1 MSASTSTKPE
11 TLRPDDQPLAHYR
24 PIAPLAVVS
33 VALGV
38 ASALILATP
47 LLAPLPIAALV
58 TGIAALRSIRRSQN
72 EYAGQSVAIAG
83 LCLAT
88 FFLGLG
94 FTRHLARQSQLE
106 LRGREMADIFVG
118 LLQDGK
124 PQEAHQF
131 RLSPSQRITSPAAIA
146 EHYEKNAE
154 AAKELQT
161 FIGSTGIKELI
172 ALGRNCDLRFE
183 GVASADRDGNSDML
197 TLKYSYQPPDAKA
210 DRLFLWVHINRRLDD
225 STKRHEWDIGGI
237 DNSPP
242 IGTE

>member
-1 MSASTSTKPE
+1 MSATTTKAQS
-11 TLRPDDQPLAHYR
+11 LRPDEQPLAQYR

-33 VALGV
+33 VGLGL

-47 LLAPLPIAALV
+47 LLAPLPVAALV
-58 TGIAALRSIRRSQN
+58 AGIAALRSIRKSQN

-94 FTRHLARQSQLE
+94 FTRHMARQSQLE

-161 FIGSTGIKELI
+161 FVASTGIKELI
-172 ALGRNCDLRFE
+172 THGRASDLKFE
-183 GVASADRDGNSDML
+183 GVASADREGQSDL
-197 TLKYSYQPPDAKA
+197 LVLKYSYQPADKKS
-210 DRLFLWVHINRRLDD
+210 DRLFLWVHITRRYDD
-225 STKRHEWDIGGI
+225 STKRHEWDVGGI
-237 DNSPP
+237 QNTPP